1 MTFAESINTCFKQK
15 YADFN
20 GRASRS
26 EYWWFVL
33 LYFIVLVVAS
43 ILSGGVVDSSTGEI
57 SMIGVII
64 FLLVIAVFLVPAI
77 AVSVRRLHD
86 IDKSGWWYLINLVPY
101 VGGLVFLVLMVLPP
115 KEPNRFGDAP
125 SLS

>member
-1 MTFAESINTCFKQK
+1 MTFAESINTCLKQK

-33 LYFIVLVVAS
+33 LQFLIYLVLMFVT
-43 ILSGGVVDSSTGEI
+43 GGVMNYETGEMNI
-57 SMIGVII
+57 IGIII
-64 FLLVIAVFLVPAI
+64 FLLALAIFLVPSI

-86 IDKSGWWYLINLVPY
+86 IDKSGWFYLINLVPY
-101 VGGLVFLVLMVLPP
+101 VGGLIFLVLMVLPP

-125 SLS
+125 SLN